1 MKETVVRAVRTFLQA
16 AVGYIAANL
25 AMGLSGADN
34 GAASLKT
41 VLTGLIAAAVA
52 CGLAAVMNLPRKG
65 EKAPES
71 PIEADE
77 TGKNDSES
85 GASGGAVI
93 KDSSA
98 YNLKLGEN
106 ADEGKAEPES
116 VPGGADNSTENI
128 TEESEG

>member
-34 GAASLKT
+34 GAASLKN
-41 VLTGLIAAAVA
+41 VLTGLIAAAIA

-65 EKAPES
+65 EKAPGS
-71 PIEADE
+71 QVEADGME
-77 TGKNDSES
+77 KNDSES

-98 YNLKLGEN
+98 YSSNFEEN
-106 ADEGKAEPES
+106 ADDGKAEPETVS
-116 VPGGADNSTENI
+116 DSADDSAENI